1 MFLDANK
8 LQIIKKEPTNDG
20 VDIIKS
26 EYPNLSELKFIK
38 NGWFTR
44 NETVVG
50 YINNEYISQVEFLI
64 KSAIDQYGADAII
77 GFGTTLGNLST
88 LENIKQ
94 LSIGSREMLN
104 ESTRMFVDKFF
115 EDNSMET
122 KEEENDDDT
131 EMCEDCNSDIGE
143 LPYELQ
149 M

>member
-131 EMCEDCNSDIGE
+131 EMCDSDIGE